1 MSSSCLVQLMAVCA
15 LLVLALGGVLYWAS
29 RLRREGFEDTQ
40 RAVDAEA
47 LPGRISRVF
56 LRVLDR
62 VPTEEELDG
71 LAKLY
76 ADKPFSEEDL
86 AARLQKSTEYYHASK
101 LQTNLV
107 EGDLLARKT
116 DREIGLLV
124 QQTYRGVFGVYPS
137 YETEAYLKERYREM
151 RFDDDRFARYVA
163 GLAELMQDREAV
175 GEDGED
181 GGREAAGDGGEE
193 DDEGAASDAAEG
205 GAEGETSCDGSRPPA
220 AAGSLY
226 VNADDQGRMAP
237 QFAWAVPM
245 ARAPVC
251 AAMAAPGDAD
261 EPPAMEKEQWR
272 LPGAPV

>member
-1 MSSSCLVQLMAVCA
+1 MSSCFLQLVAVCA
-15 LLVLALGGVLYWAS
+15 LLVVALGGVLYWAA
-29 RLRREGFEDTQ
+29 RLRREGFEESQ

-47 LPGRISRVF
+47 LPARISKVF
-56 LRVLDR
+56 LKELDR
-62 VPTEEELDG
+62 MPTEEELDA

-76 ADKPFSEEDL
+76 AGNKPFSEEDL
-86 AARLQKSTEYYHASK
+86 AQRLHKSTEYYHASK

-151 RFDDDRFARYVA
+151 RFDDDRFARYVG
-163 GLAELMQDREAV
+163 GLAELMEDRAGDDAANV
-175 GEDGED
+175 D
-181 GGREAAGDGGEE
+181 GGGGEAGGDGAEDAGGEG
-193 DDEGAASDAAEG
+193 EGAAAAG
-205 GAEGETSCDGSRPPA
+205 GESCDGNKPPS

-226 VNADDQGRMAP
+226 VNADDKGAMLP

-251 AAMAAPGDAD
+251 AATAATGDAD
-261 EPPAMEKEQWR
+261 GGKAMEKEQWR